1 MVCTRALTFQ
11 NFSRSGC
18 RTGMRRSGKTSSA
31 HRRRRGTLSLSLSV
45 YNRQIGI
52 CTRSHLSLLLALSP
66 SLSLARS
73 LALVLS
79 LFLSFSLSSAP
90 SALAQQQPDMRGSAN
105 LPPGTNWEG
114 YQSTYPSQPSSTQQP
129 IGAFF
134 LFFLLRLS
142 ILLSYLHVGSYH
154 LRRQL
159 LFICEILIQPA
170 TKCAFFLFC

>member
-1 MVCTRALTFQ
+1 
-11 NFSRSGC
+11 
-18 RTGMRRSGKTSSA
+18 
-31 HRRRRGTLSLSLSV
+31 
-45 YNRQIGI
+45 
-52 CTRSHLSLLLALSP
+52 
-66 SLSLARS
+66 
-73 LALVLS
+73 
-79 LFLSFSLSSAP
+79 
-90 SALAQQQPDMRGSAN
+90 LAQQQPDMRGSAN

-170 TKCAFFLFC
+170 TKCAFFLFS